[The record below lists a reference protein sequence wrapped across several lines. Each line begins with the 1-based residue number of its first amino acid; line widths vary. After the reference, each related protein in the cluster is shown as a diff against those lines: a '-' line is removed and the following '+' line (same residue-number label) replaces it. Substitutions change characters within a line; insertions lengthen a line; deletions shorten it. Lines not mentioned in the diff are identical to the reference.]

1 MSTIFQDTRIPAIEK
16 ARLIVLAGLAA
27 VSCLLSAWLIF
38 WLICFQTSL
47 EIGGFRL
54 GDGRWIVGDPD
65 DCAAQVRQ
73 LRDELGVTDIIC
85 TLPPHIGQKRR
96 LQTIELLG
104 RHVIPAFRPDPEPS
118 GV

>member
-1 MSTIFQDTRIPAIEK
+1 M
-16 ARLIVLAGLAA
+16 
-27 VSCLLSAWLIF
+27 
-38 WLICFQTSL
+38 
-47 EIGGFRL
+47 
-54 GDGRWIVGDPD
+54 
-65 DCAAQVRQ
+65 RQ

-104 RHVIPAFRPDPEPS
+104 RHVIPAFRPDPEPL

>member
-27 VSCLLSAWLIF
+27 VSCLLSAWLIL

-54 GDGRWIVGDPD
+54 GPESGWIDCPTTLFLDGETKALG
-65 DCAAQVRQ
+65 AFTE
-73 LRDELGVTDIIC
+73 RDALT
-85 TLPPHIGQKRR
+85 TKNLP
-96 LQTIELLG
+96 L
-104 RHVIPAFRPDPEPS
+104 S
-118 GV
+118 